1 MVDLMAAP
9 QALLKNCQ
17 GLHVGVDSL
26 RVKYDVNSGAT
37 FLAAC
42 SNVTVDRG
50 GRLSRRKGAIQK
62 SAVAGKDIFSD
73 GIDCLVHRG
82 SDLLRM
88 LPDYSMVGLRSG
100 LNADAEMFFAA
111 SPRGIFYSNG
121 IERGRVERGGASFV
135 WIKPSTNYEPVHDL
149 TPYGP
154 PDGLTHIHYHLGH
167 LLCAVENVMH
177 YSDYGSYNVFYPER
191 DIFQYRDQIIGFAS
205 AKSTP
210 FVFTETGV
218 YAHVGETLG
227 TSREVFASNVP
238 AIQGTIAHIQSVNP
252 ALNALPIWLTRRGLY
267 IGLPNGEARI
277 LTENRLIL
285 PDDVFKGKA
294 VCHNGQYVAILQR

>member
-1 MVDLMAAP
+1 MAPPLAF
-9 QALLKNCQ
+9 LKNCK

-26 RVKYDVNSGAT
+26 RVKYDLNSGAT

-42 SNVTVDRG
+42 ANVTVDEG

-62 SAVAGKDIFSD
+62 SAIVAKDIFSD

-100 LNADAEMFFAA
+100 INANAEMFFAA
-111 SPRGIFYSNG
+111 SPKGIFYANG
-121 IERGRVERGGASFV
+121 IERGRVERGGLSFV
-135 WIKPSTNYEPVHDL
+135 WIKPTTNYEPVVDL
-149 TPYGP
+149 VPYGP
-154 PDGLTHIHYHLGH
+154 PDNLTHIHYHLGH
-167 LLCAVENVMH
+167 MLCAVDNVMH
-177 YSDYGSYNVFYPER
+177 YSDFGSYNVFYPER
-191 DIFQYRDQIIGFAS
+191 DVFQYKENIIGFAS
-205 AKSTP
+205 AKKTP

-218 YAHVGETLG
+218 FAHVGNSLG
-227 TSREVFASNVP
+227 TSEEVFSSNIP
-238 AIQGTIAHIQSVNP
+238 AIKGTVTHIQSINP
-252 ALNALPIWLTRRGLY
+252 AHHGLPIWLTRKGLY
-267 IGLPNGEARI
+267 IGLPNGEARV